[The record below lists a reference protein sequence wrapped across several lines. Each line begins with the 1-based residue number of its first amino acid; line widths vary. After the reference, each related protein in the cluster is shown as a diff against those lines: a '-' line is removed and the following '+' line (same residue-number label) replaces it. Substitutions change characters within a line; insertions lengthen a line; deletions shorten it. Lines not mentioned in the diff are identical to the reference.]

1 MLKYW
6 LNGRRIAPVF
16 RKELRQI
23 RATLRIRHVTG
34 LDETAKYKHIRT
46 MTQAYSIEGGRPGL
60 FSTIARTA
68 FLAVAAIGG
77 LFMLFFAATFALFA
91 VAGIAVI
98 GFLVFAF
105 FWAKAKITGKPFGP
119 KAMMGAQFEQMRHD
133 MEAQMGGT
141 SPLKTTNSNAAEQG
155 PIVDAHRTPDGWSV
169 DD

>member
-1 MLKYW
+1 
-6 LNGRRIAPVF
+6 
-16 RKELRQI
+16 
-23 RATLRIRHVTG
+23 
-34 LDETAKYKHIRT
+34 
-46 MTQAYSIEGGRPGL
+46 MTQTYSIQGRRPGL
-60 FSTIARTA
+60 FSTVARTA

-77 LFMLFFAATFALFA
+77 IFMLVFSFAVALFV

-119 KAMMGAQFEQMRHD
+119 KAMMGAQFEQMRQD

-141 SPLKTTNSNAAEQG
+141 SPASAANSTEKGQG

>member
-1 MLKYW
+1 MTQTYSIQ
-6 LNGRRIAPVF
+6 GRR
-16 RKELRQI
+16 
-23 RATLRIRHVTG
+23 
-34 LDETAKYKHIRT
+34 
-46 MTQAYSIEGGRPGL
+46 PGV
-60 FSTIARTA
+60 FSTFARTA

-77 LFMLFFAATFALFA
+77 IFMLVFSFAIAFFV

-119 KAMMGAQFEQMRHD
+119 KAMMGAQFEQMRQD
-133 MEAQMGGT
+133 MEAQMGGSSSST
-141 SPLKTTNSNAAEQG
+141 STNSKSEGQG